1 MNTHDIKDCF
11 LLHICEISVRF
22 SLEGGTAGLKAL
34 LSLGC
39 FVWLDRGEIGG
50 LESFQWLYIHLI
62 LFASS
67 VTKVGAF

>member
-11 LLHICEISVRF
+11 SSYLQRFPSVF
-22 SLEGGTAGLKAL
+22 LEGGTARLKAL

-39 FVWLDRGEIGG
+39 FEWLDRGEIGG
-50 LESFQWLYIHLI
+50 LESFQWLLYSLNS
-62 LFASS
+62 FASS

>member
-1 MNTHDIKDCF
+1 MISKTVSS
-11 LLHICEISVRF
+11 HIDEISVRF
-22 SLEGGTAGLKAL
+22 SLEGGTGGLKAL

-50 LESFQWLYIHLI
+50 LELFQSLYIHLI

-67 VTKVGAF
+67 VTTVDAF